1 MSDVFILGISAFYH
15 DSAVTLLRNG
25 EIVFA
30 AQEERFT
37 RVKHDSTFP
46 FNAIKAALNFSK
58 ISIEKVSAIS
68 YYENP
73 SLKALRAVDS
83 IASYYPK
90 SLDAYSNLLLN
101 NFASR
106 KKIEKFIRRN
116 LDFKGEVAFGRHHM
130 SHAASAFFPSGFN
143 SAAILT
149 MDGVG
154 EYSTSTISLGIGNRI
169 EMLLEQRFPDSLGLL
184 YSSFTKYCGFKV
196 NSGEYKLMGLAPYG
210 SPKYVNK
217 ILDEIVVDHKDGSI
231 SLNMSFFDFPLGKNM
246 INEKFEEFFGRKS
259 ASPDEST
266 EEFFMDIAASIQL
279 ITEDVFV
286 SGAKKAKKLT
296 GAENLC
302 LAGGVAL
309 NCVANGKIIN
319 SEIFKEIWIQPA
331 AGDAGGS
338 LGCALEYWHQTLG
351 KPRNVEK
358 VNYDSQSGT
367 YLGTSYSDKQ
377 IESFLLEVGAQF
389 QKFEEAE
396 MIDLISEYISGG
408 KVVGWFQGR
417 MEFGPRAL
425 GARSILGDARSS
437 DMQSIMN
444 LKIKFRESFRP
455 FAPSIIK
462 SEIEN
467 WFEIPDSKYYNS
479 PYMLQV
485 AKIKNSRR
493 IKVDLNGESGLEL
506 LRLHRSLI
514 PAVTHVDYSARLQS
528 VDGVYNEKYFNLL
541 KSFYEK
547 TGVPLIVNTSFN
559 VRGEPI
565 VESPKDA
572 YLCFMR
578 TEIDFLC
585 IGSYLLSKTSQSRLL
600 ENDDW
605 KNRYALD

>member
-15 DSAVTLLRNG
+15 DSAATLLKNG
-25 EIVFA
+25 EIIFA

-37 RVKHDSTFP
+37 RVKHDSSFP
-46 FNAIKAALNFSK
+46 FNAINAALKFSQ
-58 ISIEKVSAIS
+58 ININEVSAIS

-73 SLKALRAVDS
+73 TLKTFRAVDS
-83 IASYYPK
+83 IASYFPK
-90 SLDAYSNLLLN
+90 SLDSYSSLLLKN
-101 NFASR
+101 YGSR
-106 KKIEKFIRRN
+106 QQIEKFIRKN
-116 LDFKGEVAFGRHHM
+116 LDFNREVAFGKHHV
-130 SHAASAFFPSGFN
+130 SHAASAFFPSGFE

-154 EYSTSTISLGIGNRI
+154 EYSTSTVSLGNGNSI

-184 YSSFTKYCGFKV
+184 YSSFTKYCGFRV

-217 ILDEIVVDHKDGSI
+217 ILDEIVTDHKDGSI
-231 SLNMSFFDFPLGKNM
+231 SLNMSFFDFPLGIKM
-246 INEKFEEFFGRKS
+246 VNEKFEEFFGRKS
-259 ASPDEST
+259 ALPNEST

-279 ITEDVFV
+279 ITEDVVV
-286 SGAKKAKKLT
+286 SGAKKAKELT

-351 KPRNVEK
+351 NPRNVEK
-358 VNYDSQSGT
+358 VRYDSQSGT

-377 IESFLLEVGAQF
+377 IESFLVEVGAQF
-389 QKFEEAE
+389 QKLENAE
-396 MIDLISEYISGG
+396 MIEAVSEYISRG

-425 GARSILGDARSS
+425 GARSILGDARSR

-455 FAPSIIK
+455 FAPSILK

-467 WFEIPDSKYYNS
+467 WFEIPDIKVYNS

-485 AKIKNSRR
+485 AKIKQSRR
-493 IKVDLNGESGLEL
+493 INVELNGESGLDL
-506 LRLHRSLI
+506 LRLQRSPI

-528 VDGVYNEKYFNLL
+528 VDGVYNEKYFDLL
-541 KSFYEK
+541 KSFYVK

-578 TEIDFLC
+578 TEIDYLS
-585 IGSYLLSKTSQSRLL
+585 IGSYLLSKTSQSKLL
-600 ENDDW
+600 ENNDW
-605 KNRYALD
+605 KSTYALD